1 MATSPFRKIR
11 RASAVSA
18 ASPLSS
24 RFAEAILDVV
34 GHVPTSSLSRS
45 GTAAA
50 DSQRIAV
57 QAARK
62 AATTAGAL
70 SLPPG
75 PLGWLTI
82 LPDLIAVWRI
92 QAQLVA
98 DVAALHGKTATLTR
112 EQVLWC
118 LFKHGS
124 SQALKDL
131 LVRSGS
137 RVLVKRA
144 TLRMLQRIALS
155 LGVKVTQRGVARA
168 VARWVP
174 LLGAGGVALYA
185 HFDTKRIG
193 TAAIELFASDI
204 ELVESP
210 AH

>member
-1 MATSPFRKIR
+1 MAKPLFRKIP
-11 RASAVSA
+11 RATVAG
-18 ASPLSS
+18 SPSLTA
-24 RFAEAILDVV
+24 RFANAILEVV
-34 GHVPTSSLSRS
+34 GHVPTSSLARS

-50 DSQRIAV
+50 DSQRLAAE
-57 QAARK
+57 AARR

-118 LFKHGS
+118 LFRHGS

-131 LVRSGS
+131 LVRTGN
-137 RVLVKRA
+137 RVLVRRA
-144 TLRMLQRIALS
+144 TLRVLQKIALT
-155 LGVKVTQRGVARA
+155 LGVRVTQRGVARA

-174 LLGAGGVALYA
+174 ILGAGGVALYA
-185 HFDTKRIG
+185 HYDTKRIG
-193 TAAIELFASDI
+193 MAAIQLFESDI
-204 ELVESP
+204 QLVDGSLTD
-210 AH
+210 